1 MPSKGKAKGNKF
13 ERDIAA
19 HLGTVFNLNFERV
32 PNSGAFIGGKNKF
45 RINQL
50 TESQQLLARGDIIV
64 PEELSHISIEC
75 KSYKDFAWSSLFSE
89 AKQLDGWIEQAQ
101 CDVTYWFLI
110 FKVNRCGAKVVFDV
124 QHIDLFNLPGN
135 YMIYKNTIIT
145 QLQDFFELNKD
156 RVLQLNN

>member
-13 ERDIAA
+13 ERNIAA

-64 PEELSHISIEC
+64 PEELSHISMEMLLI
-75 KSYKDFAWSSLFSE
+75 LFH
-89 AKQLDGWIEQAQ
+89 I
-101 CDVTYWFLI
+101 
-110 FKVNRCGAKVVFDV
+110 
-124 QHIDLFNLPGN
+124 QHYILKAYLV
-135 YMIYKNTIIT
+135 MQICTI
-145 QLQDFFELNKD
+145 LK
-156 RVLQLNN
+156 